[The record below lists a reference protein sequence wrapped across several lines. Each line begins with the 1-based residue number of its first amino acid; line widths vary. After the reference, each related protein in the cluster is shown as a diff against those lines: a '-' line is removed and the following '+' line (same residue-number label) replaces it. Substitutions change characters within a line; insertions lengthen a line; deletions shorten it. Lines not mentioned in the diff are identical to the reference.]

1 MLKII
6 VAAAA
11 ITLPCLLPGVAL
23 AEDWGKFYAEVYGGA
38 ALGTD
43 TVYNGDDY
51 AMGATWAAGAAFGVD
66 MGNGFSLGIDAMKT
80 GDAEYI
86 DENATLTTFSVMA
99 EGEYALALNDTFAV
113 YGSLGLGAINVAV
126 SSETTDDAWGAGYS
140 VGVGVR
146 ADVTENMALFGELK
160 HQDTFDTVELF
171 DSADVS
177 APTNTALV
185 GVRLSF

>member
-6 VAAAA
+6 VATAA
-11 ITLPCLLPGVAL
+11 ILLPTTVL

-38 ALGTD
+38 TLGTD
-43 TVYNGDDY
+43 TEYDGIDY
-51 AMGATWAAGAAFGVD
+51 AMDPTWAAGAAFGVD
-66 MGNGFSLGIDAMKT
+66 MGNGFSLGIDIMKT
-80 GDAEYI
+80 GDAQYQNE
-86 DENATLTTFSVMA
+86 DATLSTFSVMA

-126 SSETTDDAWGAGYS
+126 DGGSVEDGWGAGYS
-140 VGVGVR
+140 AAIGVR
-146 ADVTENMALFGELK
+146 ADITENMALFGEFK
-160 HQDTFDTVELF
+160 HQNTFDTV
-171 DSADVS
+171 DISGHDVS

>member
-6 VAAAA
+6 VATAA
-11 ITLPCLLPGVAL
+11 ILLPGAAL
-23 AEDWGKFYAEVYGGA
+23 AEDWAKFYAEVYGGA

-43 TVYNGDDY
+43 TQYNGTDY
-51 AMGATWAAGAAFGVD
+51 AMDPTWAAGAAFGVD
-66 MGNGFSLGIDAMKT
+66 FGNGFSLGVDAMKT

-86 DENATLTTFSVMA
+86 GEDASLSTFSVMA
-99 EGEYALALNDTFAV
+99 EGEYALALTDTFAV

-126 SSETTDDAWGAGYS
+126 TSGTTEDAWSPGYS
-140 VGVGVR
+140 AAVGVR
-146 ADVTENMALFGELK
+146 ADITEDLALFGELK

-171 DSADVS
+171 GDDVG

>member
-6 VAAAA
+6 VATAA
-11 ITLPCLLPGVAL
+11 ILLPGAAL

-43 TVYNGDDY
+43 TTYNGGDY
-51 AMGATWAAGAAFGVD
+51 AMEPTWAAGAAFGVD
-66 MGNGFSLGIDAMKT
+66 MGNGFSLGIDLMKT
-80 GDAEYI
+80 GDATYSGQSES
-86 DENATLTTFSVMA
+86 LSTFSVMA

-113 YGSLGLGAINVAV
+113 YGSLGLGAINVGLV
-126 SSETTDDAWGAGYS
+126 GMGSQNAWGAGYS
-140 VGVGVR
+140 AAVGVR
-146 ADVTENMALFGELK
+146 ANVTEDLALFGEFK

-171 DSADVS
+171 GDDVG

-185 GVRLSF
+185 GLRLSF

>member
-6 VAAAA
+6 VATAA
-11 ITLPCLLPGVAL
+11 ILIPGAAL

-43 TVYNGDDY
+43 TQYNGVDY
-51 AMGATWAAGAAFGVD
+51 AMDPTWAAGAAFGVD
-66 MGNGFSLGIDAMKT
+66 MGNGFSLGVDIMKT
-80 GDAEYI
+80 GDAEYQS
-86 DENATLTTFSVMA
+86 ESATLTTFSVMA

-126 SSETTDDAWGAGYS
+126 SSGTTEDAWGAGYS
-140 VGVGVR
+140 AAVGVR
-146 ADVTENMALFGELK
+146 AEITENMALFGEFR
-160 HQDTFDTVELF
+160 HQDAFDTVYLF
-171 DSADVS
+171 GDEVG

>member
-6 VAAAA
+6 VATVA
-11 ITLPCLLPGVAL
+11 ILLPGAAL

-43 TVYNGDDY
+43 TTYNGKDY
-51 AMGATWAAGAAFGVD
+51 GMDPTWAAGAAFGVD
-66 MGNGFSLGIDAMKT
+66 MGNGFSLGVDLMKT
-80 GDAEYI
+80 GDAQYQS
-86 DENATLTTFSVMA
+86 DPATLTTFSVMA

-113 YGSLGLGAINVAV
+113 YGSLGLGAINVAID
-126 SSETTDDAWGAGYS
+126 SADNDNAWGAGYS
-140 VGVGVR
+140 AAVGVR
-146 ADVTENMALFGELK
+146 ANVTDSMALSGELK
-160 HQDTFDTVELF
+160 HQDTFDTVELYG
-171 DSADVS
+171 DDVG

>member
-6 VAAAA
+6 VATAA
-11 ITLPCLLPGVAL
+11 ILIPGAAL

-38 ALGTD
+38 SLGTD
-43 TVYNGDDY
+43 TQYNGVDY
-51 AMGATWAAGAAFGVD
+51 AMDPTWAAGAAFGVD
-66 MGNGFSLGIDAMKT
+66 MGNGFSLGVDIMKT
-80 GDAEYI
+80 GDAEYQS
-86 DENATLTTFSVMA
+86 ESATLTTFSVMA

-126 SSETTDDAWGAGYS
+126 SSGTTEDAWGAGYS
-140 VGVGVR
+140 AAVGVR
-146 ADVTENMALFGELK
+146 ADITDNMALFGEFR
-160 HQDTFDTVELF
+160 HQNTFDTVDLF
-171 DSADVS
+171 GDEVG

>member
-6 VAAAA
+6 VATAA
-11 ITLPCLLPGVAL
+11 ILLPGAAL

-43 TVYNGDDY
+43 STYSGTSYDMD
-51 AMGATWAAGAAFGVD
+51 ATWAAGAAFGVD
-66 MGNGFSLGIDAMKT
+66 MGNGFSLGVDVMKT
-80 GDAEYI
+80 GDANYTGY
-86 DENATLTTFSVMA
+86 DASLSTFSVMA

-113 YGSLGLGAINVAV
+113 YGSLGLGAINVAYAG
-126 SSETTDDAWGAGYS
+126 SDTDDAWGAGYS
-140 VGVGVR
+140 AAVGVR
-146 ADVTENMALFGELK
+146 ANVTENMALFGELK
-160 HQDTFDTVELF
+160 HQDTFSAVELF
-171 DSADVS
+171 GNDEVS

>member
-1 MLKII
+1 MLKTIV
-6 VAAAA
+6 VAAAV
-11 ITLPCLLPGVAL
+11 LLPSAAL

-38 ALGTD
+38 TLGTD
-43 TVYNGDDY
+43 TTYNGSAYGMDP
-51 AMGATWAAGAAFGVD
+51 TWAAGAAFGVD
-66 MGNGFSLGIDAMKT
+66 MGNGFSLGIDVMKT
-80 GDAEYI
+80 GDADYQTAP
-86 DENATLTTFSVMA
+86 ATLSTFSVMA

-126 SSETTDDAWGAGYS
+126 NGDDDAWGAGYS
-140 VGVGVR
+140 AAVGVR
-146 ADVTENMALFGELK
+146 ANVTENMALFGEFK

-171 DSADVS
+171 GNDDVG

>member
-6 VAAAA
+6 VATAA
-11 ITLPCLLPGVAL
+11 ILLPGAAL

-38 ALGTD
+38 TLGTD
-43 TVYNGDDY
+43 TSYNGSDY
-51 AMGATWAAGAAFGVD
+51 GMDPTWAAGAAFGVE
-66 MGNGFSLGIDAMKT
+66 MGNGFSLGVDLMKT
-80 GDAEYI
+80 GDAQYQSEA
-86 DENATLTTFSVMA
+86 ATLTTFSVMA

-113 YGSLGLGAINVAV
+113 YGSLGLGAINVGID
-126 SSETTDDAWGAGYS
+126 SMGSENAWGAGYS
-140 VGVGVR
+140 AAVGVR
-146 ADVTENMALFGELK
+146 ANVTDNLALFGEFK

-171 DSADVS
+171 GDEVG

>member
-6 VAAAA
+6 VATAA
-11 ITLPCLLPGVAL
+11 ILLPGAAL

-43 TVYNGDDY
+43 STYNGTDY
-51 AMGATWAAGAAFGVD
+51 AMDPTWAAGAAFGVD
-66 MGNGFSLGIDAMKT
+66 MGNGFSLGIDMMKT
-80 GDAEYI
+80 GDAQYQT
-86 DENATLTTFSVMA
+86 DPATLTTFSVMA

-113 YGSLGLGAINVAV
+113 YGSLGLGAINVGID
-126 SSETTDDAWGAGYS
+126 SMDSENAWGAGYS
-140 VGVGVR
+140 AALGVR
-146 ADVTENMALFGELK
+146 ANVTDNLALFGEFK

-171 DSADVS
+171 GDDVG

>member
-6 VAAAA
+6 VATAA
-11 ITLPCLLPGVAL
+11 ILLPGAAL

-43 TVYNGDDY
+43 TTYNGTDY
-51 AMGATWAAGAAFGVD
+51 AMDPTWAAGAAFGVD
-66 MGNGFSLGIDAMKT
+66 MGNGFSLGIDVMKT
-80 GDAEYI
+80 GDATYAGDSE
-86 DENATLTTFSVMA
+86 TLSTFSVMA

-113 YGSLGLGAINVAV
+113 YGSLGLGAINVALTDG
-126 SSETTDDAWGAGYS
+126 STDDAWAGGYS
-140 VGVGVR
+140 AAVGVR
-146 ADVTENMALFGELK
+146 ANVTDSMAIFGELK
-160 HQDTFDTVELF
+160 HQDAFDTVELF
-171 DSADVS
+171 GGDIG